1 MSFTVQTVFRNMD
14 RSEWIELLVSKYAEK
29 LESLCDRILSCKV
42 TIDVPRKHQGKENF
56 QVRVDVCVP
65 GSEIVVNGHDV
76 ITDVNINRALREAFE
91 SARRQLRDYMHIKRG
106 DVKTHQ
112 FSEPAAPSDSE
123 SEEDDF
129 EVPELE
135 APLALEA

>member
-76 ITDVNINRALREAFE
+76 SIERFE
-91 SARRQLRDYMHIKRG
+91 KRSKVQ
-106 DVKTHQ
+106 DASCATICIS
-112 FSEPAAPSDSE
+112 SE
-123 SEEDDF
+123 
-129 EVPELE
+129 VM
-135 APLALEA
+135 